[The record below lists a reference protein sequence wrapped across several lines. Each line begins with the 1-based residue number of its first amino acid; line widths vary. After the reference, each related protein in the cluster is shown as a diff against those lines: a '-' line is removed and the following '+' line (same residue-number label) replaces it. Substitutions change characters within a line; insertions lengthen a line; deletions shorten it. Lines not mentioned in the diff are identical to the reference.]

1 MHCSAALQL
10 VRDSPRRDL
19 GAAEVA
25 AAAFPSITPGVLRTH
40 RRQHLTNNTKPNQ
53 ELS

>member
-10 VRDSPRRDL
+10 VRDSPHRDL

-25 AAAFPSITPGVLRTH
+25 AAAFPSITTGVLRTH
-40 RRQHLTNNTKPNQ
+40 RRQHLTNNEHQPR
-53 ELS
+53 EMP